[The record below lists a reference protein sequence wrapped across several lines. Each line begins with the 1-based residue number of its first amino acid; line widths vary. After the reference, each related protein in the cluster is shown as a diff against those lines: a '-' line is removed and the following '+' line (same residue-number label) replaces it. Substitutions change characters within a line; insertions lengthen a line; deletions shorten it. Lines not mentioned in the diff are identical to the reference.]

1 MSILQSMSF
10 ERVHL
15 FEMYTLFMSLE
26 YRVRV

>member
-1 MSILQSMSF
+1 MIILQGMSF